1 MEIFEL
7 LAKVKALKDAVNAGD
22 WGTALDLTGD
32 LLKLAGELVGD
43 RKVKMMVSGEGPL
56 TDEEK
61 AKLDPATIA
70 LIVALFKMGLE
81 WLIALIKKR
90 RGL

>member
-1 MEIFEL
+1 
-7 LAKVKALKDAVNAGD
+7 
-22 WGTALDLTGD
+22 
-32 LLKLAGELVGD
+32 
-43 RKVKMMVSGEGPL
+43 MMVSGEGPL